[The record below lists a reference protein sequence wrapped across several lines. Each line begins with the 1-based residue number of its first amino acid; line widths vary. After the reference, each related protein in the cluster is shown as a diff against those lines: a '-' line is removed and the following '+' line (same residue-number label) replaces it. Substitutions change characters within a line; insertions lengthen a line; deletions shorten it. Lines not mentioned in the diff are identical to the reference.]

1 MKKIILI
8 LALCALFVTTASAAD
23 LETRTYDEG
32 GENLF
37 YLSMSISNVAWDSI
51 EEIPSVTS
59 DYMAWLGVD
68 DLAVNLEN
76 RPLARTIDRI
86 KETSASNDYLYIGAA
101 APCVLNFEAG
111 GVPHILKLTPY
122 KDDESTIGTISIGE
136 NRYNAENVEYEDGM
150 ALPEGLYLLNNYMN
164 DTYDMINSYGVGM
177 MYWYDLILNVQSP
190 DTITNAD
197 AYVSIVTH
205 NLTYES
211 KTMIAF
217 KNQVPVIRNERTLV
231 PMRDIFERLGC
242 QVAWDENTQT
252 ITATSENGTVI
263 VMKIDSNTM
272 TKDGAE
278 IVLDTP
284 PMIINNSTMVPVRAV
299 SEALDMTVEW
309 DGAAKTVSIHKYEY

>member
-1 MKKIILI
+1 
-8 LALCALFVTTASAAD
+8 
-23 LETRTYDEG
+23 
-32 GENLF
+32 
-37 YLSMSISNVAWDSI
+37 
-51 EEIPSVTS
+51 
-59 DYMAWLGVD
+59 
-68 DLAVNLEN
+68 
-76 RPLARTIDRI
+76 
-86 KETSASNDYLYIGAA
+86 
-101 APCVLNFEAG
+101 
-111 GVPHILKLTPY
+111 
-122 KDDESTIGTISIGE
+122 
-136 NRYNAENVEYEDGM
+136 
-150 ALPEGLYLLNNYMN
+150 
-164 DTYDMINSYGVGM
+164 
-177 MYWYDLILNVQSP
+177 
-190 DTITNAD
+190 
-197 AYVSIVTH
+197 
-205 NLTYES
+205 
-211 KTMIAF
+211 MIAF